1 MSQKCIIRA
10 RIRKTRRNIF
20 RKNVIFI
27 YFFGLWT
34 EKLQTFT
41 GKFWPEFR
49 KTFYVSRGLLAEQLF
64 WMRLFKK
71 LGFKNFKW
79 SFTDSGENFFQ
90 GFQNCNKC
98 PEEQIEEKPFRI
110 EKKATTFKIL
120 NELSLSFFWCR
131 SLAEL
136 SKLQFTSPCKVM
148 RKKIF
153 LKHWTLFQ
161 TCLDFEPK
169 KKTFSRKASSRV
181 VTTAI
186 CASIVAFFKKKS
198 FLFLYRFL
206 FSLRFWNLSNI
217 FVF

>member
-131 SLAEL
+131 SLVEL
-136 SKLQFTSPCKVM
+136 SKLQFTSPWKFLKKNIFFDALYIVSNLFGLWA
-148 RKKIF
+148 KKIALVEKF
-153 LKHWTLFQ
+153 PSGLSQLPSAHHSNNLK
-161 TCLDFEPK
+161 K
-169 KKTFSRKASSRV
+169 IISFS
-181 VTTAI
+181 I
-186 CASIVAFFKKKS
+186 
-198 FLFLYRFL
+198 
-206 FSLRFWNLSNI
+206 
-217 FVF
+217 